1 MHTTDTPDIA
11 NAAIR
16 EAWNQRGFADR
27 CRLLAAL
34 PEQLP
39 PHEGADTTVKLARQ
53 LLNDA
58 AALDSVLSL
67 PGPTGESNELYLTG
81 RGTALLLGNPQSTAT
96 AVACQLLAAL
106 ACGNTVVLHWPEQ
119 AEWCQAL
126 VDRCHQAGIPRGALM
141 LNNTDQLPS
150 LLLLP
155 DLRLVI
161 TSGTDE
167 QVIALNRTLAA
178 QDGMLV
184 QLVAETDRKDYTEL
198 VSPDFLLRLVTEKTR
213 TINTTAVGGNAT
225 LLELGSSAV

>member
-16 EAWNQRGFADR
+16 EAWDHRGFANR
-27 CRLLAAL
+27 CRLLAPL
-34 PEQLP
+34 LEQLP
-39 PHEGADTTVKLARQ
+39 PHEGADTTVRLARQ

-58 AALDSVLSL
+58 AALEPVLSL

-81 RGTALLLGNPQSTAT
+81 RGTALVLGSPQSTAT

-106 ACGNTVVLHWPEQ
+106 ACGNTLVLHWPEQ
-119 AEWCQAL
+119 AEWSQAL
-126 VDRCHQAGIPRGALM
+126 VNLCHQAGVPRGVLM
-141 LNNTDQLPS
+141 LNNTDQFPS
-150 LLLLP
+150 LLQLP
-155 DLRLVI
+155 DLRLVMA
-161 TSGTDE
+161 SGSDE

-198 VSPDFLLRLVTEKTR
+198 VSPDFLMRLVTEKTR